1 MEDVTL
7 PLDVERDSYA
17 WVGPLASTVVTV
29 VVGFFALVFA
39 GFSAMACDAC
49 SGEKAHGFDSSIS
62 TAISVLQVGFL
73 MPAALLLAS
82 WGLPWERRNAG
93 RRAMFAL
100 MAPLSIVGLFV
111 VSMAIVNWP

>member
-1 MEDVTL
+1 MERTSL
-7 PLDVERDSYA
+7 SLDGERDSRA
-17 WVGPLASTVVTV
+17 WVGPLVSTVVTV
-29 VVGFFALVFA
+29 VVGFFALVFV

-49 SGEKAHGFDSSIS
+49 SSEKAHGFDASFS
-62 TAISVLQVGFL
+62 TAISALQVGFL
-73 MPAALLLAS
+73 VPAALLLAS

-111 VSMAIVNWP
+111 VSMVIVNWP